1 MASLSFVAKIK
12 DGRIIPVKGFDFSSL
27 LEEYDGMEVK
37 ISFEK
42 LTTKSSTA
50 QFGLLFGYIYPS
62 VKERLEDMG
71 YEDITI
77 ERVDYMFKELY
88 AVKENVNVLTGEVT
102 KGIMS
107 KAEFSKMDMKEYID
121 KILKFC
127 AENLDLELEIESENT
142 TI

>member
-37 ISFEK
+37 ISFEN
-42 LTTKSSTA
+42 LTSKSSTA
-50 QFGLLFGYIYPS
+50 QFGLLYGYIYPS
-62 VKERLEDMG
+62 VKERLEEMG
-71 YEDITI
+71 YDDITI

-88 AVKENVNVLTGEVT
+88 ALKESVNVLTGEVT
-102 KGIMS
+102 KRIMS
-107 KAEFSKMDMKEYID
+107 KSEFSKIDMKDFID

-127 AENLDLELEIESENT
+127 AENLDLVLEIESENT
-142 TI
+142 KV